1 MFKEEMETVIDKL
14 DERTAETQDLLLKLW
29 ERSVRASHNFLSQSD
44 IEGLI
49 PFVKQG
55 LQEIPVLSVA
65 FAGEVPV
72 GFIGLADRKIEMLF
86 VEPSCMGKGV
96 GRRLMEWG
104 VANCNANLIDV
115 NEQNSHALS
124 VYEHWGFEI
133 YERTEVDEQ
142 GNPFPI
148 LKMRLKG

>member
-1 MFKEEMETVIDKL
+1 MEIAIDKL
-14 DERTAETQDLLLKLW
+14 DEQTAKTQDLLLNLW

-44 IEGLI
+44 VEGLI

-55 LQEIPVLSVA
+55 LLEIPVLTVA

-96 GRRLMEWG
+96 GRRLMKWG

>member
-1 MFKEEMETVIDKL
+1 METVIDKL

>member
-1 MFKEEMETVIDKL
+1 MEIAIDKL
-14 DERTAETQDLLLKLW
+14 DERTAKTQDLLLNLW

-44 IEGLI
+44 VEGLI

-55 LQEIPVLSVA
+55 LLEIPVLTVA

-72 GFIGLADRKIEMLF
+72 GFIGLADRMIEMLF

>member
-1 MFKEEMETVIDKL
+1 MEIAIDKL
-14 DERTAETQDLLLKLW
+14 DERTAKTQDLLLNLW
-29 ERSVRASHNFLSQSD
+29 ECSVRASHNFLSQSD
-44 IEGLI
+44 VEGLI

-55 LQEIPVLSVA
+55 LLEIPVLTVA

-124 VYEHWGFEI
+124 V
-133 YERTEVDEQ
+133 
-142 GNPFPI
+142 
-148 LKMRLKG
+148 